1 MAFQEECLALNRA
14 LKGRLFISQEA
25 VAVRLIA
32 TEEMTAPPA
41 WLERFRRPG
50 QGAPSKMLTCQLM
63 AMVRLYGWQI
73 LLTPEA
79 LDCPTALITLGWV
92 NMSPAYASGQIPTTP
107 FNQSPEARGR
117 RITSLPRLPL
127 GQYGAMAAAPLGN
140 CPFDPQVVVV
150 YGMPA
155 QIMRLV
161 QAALFFKGGTL
172 QSASYGGGGCSQYI
186 TKVFESKECRFILP
200 GNGDRILGHVEEHQM
215 AFSLPG
221 EAMSELA
228 QGIEL
233 SHEGG
238 QRYPPT
244 KHVHSE
250 YKLLRDYVDASEH
263 LRKYT
268 AEPSK

>member
-1 MAFQEECLALNRA
+1 MAPQEDCLALDRA
-14 LKGRLFISQEA
+14 LKGRIFISHEA
-25 VAVRLIA
+25 VAVRFVTA
-32 TEEMTAPPA
+32 EEMTAPPA
-41 WLERFRRPG
+41 WLEKFRRPG
-50 QGAPSKMLTCQLM
+50 KGVPSKMPTCQLM

-79 LDCPTALITLGWV
+79 VDCPTALVTLGWAAL
-92 NMSPAYASGQIPTTP
+92 SPAYASGQLPVTP
-107 FNQSPEARGR
+107 FNQSAEARSR
-117 RITSLPRLPL
+117 RMTSLPRLPL
-127 GQYGAMAAAPLGN
+127 GQYGALAAAPLGN

-155 QIMRLV
+155 QVMRLV
-161 QAALFFKGGTL
+161 QSALFFKGGVL
-172 QSASYGGGGCSQYI
+172 QSTSYGGGGCSQYL

-221 EAMSELA
+221 EAMAELA

-233 SHEGG
+233 SHQGG

-244 KHVHSE
+244 KHVRSE
-250 YKLLRDYVDASEH
+250 YKLPRDYVDASEH

-268 AEPSK
+268 AELPK